1 MFCFWFSSVQ
11 TARRAQNSKQNGF
24 EVAGS
29 TRDLRAGGHFESTT
43 RRQQIPPS
51 VVGTDRVFTA
61 AHTQTFSALGF
72 AFLGGTFRADCGS
85 VGCCGRRTSMLPLQ
99 WPAPI
104 QPQLRTVF
112 YQLFFAS
119 FRGAHAHNPP
129 RNCSPKTDSSIK
141 ISFPVRRRA
150 YIKLPRI
157 LATSLT
163 LSRTLGGTSQHTA
176 PFTDRQKKQIPA
188 K

>member
-1 MFCFWFSSVQ
+1 MDSRSRVQ
-11 TARRAQNSKQNGF
+11 RAIFAR
-24 EVAGS
+24 
-29 TRDLRAGGHFESTT
+29 
-43 RRQQIPPS
+43 
-51 VVGTDRVFTA
+51 VGTLSPRHGGSRFLLRWWALTVF
-61 AHTQTFSALGF
+61 SP
-72 AFLGGTFRADCGS
+72 
-85 VGCCGRRTSMLPLQ
+85 RRTHKLFLHLALLSWVELSERTAVPWAVSAVERRCCLSSGLHQ
-99 WPAPI
+99 YSRSCAPF
-104 QPQLRTVF
+104 F